1 MARTTFPRTTFPR
14 KLERRERGPGL
25 GDEARSS
32 AGWPIKLSAN
42 LPRRSFV
49 RDGAD
54 LTARLV

>member
-1 MARTTFPRTTFPR
+1 MARTTFPR

-25 GDEARSS
+25 ADEAKSS